1 MRAIALIG
9 CVTDLLVEVEGQA
22 ARISAATS
30 GSGSMSRSPRTG
42 RSAACSR
49 PLRSSRARSARSER
63 TGRGSRGAS
72 STECVGGSA
81 QGMVRPPSPR
91 AQPIYG
97 AVSIASHNH
106 DRGLHQR
113 TAALRF
119 ERPTPY
125 ALQGSPAVQTMKA
138 ALVAAIGVV
147 ALICC
152 LLPSSAEEN
161 SRLALIVSIE
171 GAIGPASASYVKEA
185 LAKASERRAQVV
197 LLRINTPGGLNS
209 SMREIIADVLAS
221 PVPVVGY
228 VAPSGAHAASAG
240 TYILYATH
248 IAAMA
253 PGTNIGAATPV
264 QIGGPLPGLPGGTPD
279 KGGKDKK
286 DGDQQSEPK
295 DQSKDQSKDQFKD
308 AMTAKVTND
317 AVAFIRSLAELRG
330 RNADWAEKAVREAA
344 TLSANGALQSHAIE
358 LVARDQAELLRQLD
372 GREVEVA
379 GGKTQRL
386 ATKDAVVEAIDPGWI
401 SRFLAVITDPNVAFI
416 LLMVGIYGL
425 IFEFM
430 SPGAVAPGVVGAIC
444 LLIGLYALNL
454 LPISYA
460 GLALMLVGIVLL
472 TVEAF
477 NPTVVIGLG
486 GIIAFVLGAL
496 MLFRVE
502 APGYHLSWWVIG
514 ITAAVFAGFAL
525 VVLGSL
531 RRAARAP
538 ERVGAQAM
546 RGLPAEVLDWSGSEG
561 HVFAHGERWQA
572 RGAETFKP
580 GETVEVANVV
590 DLTLLIRRAPART
603 GEGGTS

>member
-1 MRAIALIG
+1 M
-9 CVTDLLVEVEGQA
+9 
-22 ARISAATS
+22 
-30 GSGSMSRSPRTG
+30 
-42 RSAACSR
+42 
-49 PLRSSRARSARSER
+49 
-63 TGRGSRGAS
+63 
-72 STECVGGSA
+72 
-81 QGMVRPPSPR
+81 
-91 AQPIYG
+91 
-97 AVSIASHNH
+97 
-106 DRGLHQR
+106 
-113 TAALRF
+113 
-119 ERPTPY
+119 
-125 ALQGSPAVQTMKA
+125 QTMKA
-138 ALVAAIGVV
+138 ALVAAITV
-147 ALICC
+147 AALTCY
-152 LLPSSAEEN
+152 LLPSSAEE
-161 SRLALIVSIE
+161 SGRVALIVSID

-185 LAKASERRAQVV
+185 LAKASERRAEVV
-197 LLRINTPGGLNS
+197 LLRMNTPGGLNS

-221 PVPVVGY
+221 PIPVVGY

-286 DGDQQSEPK
+286 DGDRESEP
-295 DQSKDQSKDQFKD
+295 KD
-308 AMTAKVTND
+308 AMTAKATND

-330 RNADWAEKAVREAA
+330 RNVDWAEKAVREAA
-344 TLSANGALQSHAIE
+344 TLSANAALEAHAID

-372 GREVEVA
+372 GRVVEVA

-386 ATKDAVVEAIDPGWI
+386 VTRDAAVEAVDPGRI

-454 LPISYA
+454 LPVNYA
-460 GLALMLVGIVLL
+460 GFALMLVGLVLL
-472 TVEAF
+472 TIEAF

-496 MLFRVE
+496 MLFRGE
-502 APGYHLSWWVIG
+502 APGYQLSWWVIG
-514 ITAAVFAGFAL
+514 ITTAVFAGFAL

-531 RRAARAP
+531 RRVRMAP
-538 ERVGAQAM
+538 ALVGAKAM
-546 RGLPAEVLDWSGSEG
+546 RGLPAEVLDWDGNEG
-561 HVFAHGERWQA
+561 HVFAHGERWRA

-580 GETVEVANVV
+580 GEMAEVANVV

-603 GEGGTS
+603 GEGGPS

>member
-1 MRAIALIG
+1 M
-9 CVTDLLVEVEGQA
+9 
-22 ARISAATS
+22 
-30 GSGSMSRSPRTG
+30 
-42 RSAACSR
+42 
-49 PLRSSRARSARSER
+49 
-63 TGRGSRGAS
+63 
-72 STECVGGSA
+72 
-81 QGMVRPPSPR
+81 
-91 AQPIYG
+91 
-97 AVSIASHNH
+97 
-106 DRGLHQR
+106 
-113 TAALRF
+113 
-119 ERPTPY
+119 
-125 ALQGSPAVQTMKA
+125 QTMKA

-161 SRLALIVSIE
+161 GRLALIVSID

-185 LAKASERRAQVV
+185 LAKASERRAEVV
-197 LLRINTPGGLNS
+197 LLRLNTPGGLNS

-221 PVPVVGY
+221 PIPVVGY

-264 QIGGPLPGLPGGTPD
+264 QIGGPLPGLPSGPAD

-286 DGDQQSEPK
+286 DGDQQGEP
-295 DQSKDQSKDQFKD
+295 KD
-308 AMTAKVTND
+308 AMTAKATND
-317 AVAFIRSLAELRG
+317 AVAFIRSLAELRN
-330 RNADWAEKAVREAA
+330 RNVDWAEKAVREAA
-344 TLSANGALQSHAIE
+344 TLSANAALEAHAID
-358 LVARDQAELLRQLD
+358 LVARDQAELLRQID
-372 GREVEVA
+372 GRVVEVA

-386 ATKDAVVEAIDPGWI
+386 VTKDAVVEAIDPGPI

-454 LPISYA
+454 LPINYA
-460 GLALMLVGIVLL
+460 GLALMLVGLVLL
-472 TVEAF
+472 TIEAF

-496 MLFRVE
+496 MLFRGE

-531 RRAARAP
+531 RRVGRAP
-538 ERVGAQAM
+538 ALVGAQAM
-546 RGLPAEVLDWSGSEG
+546 RGLPAEVLDWNGNEG

-580 GETVEVANVV
+580 GETVEVANIV
-590 DLTLLIRRAPART
+590 DLTLLIRRAPT

>member
-1 MRAIALIG
+1 
-9 CVTDLLVEVEGQA
+9 
-22 ARISAATS
+22 
-30 GSGSMSRSPRTG
+30 
-42 RSAACSR
+42 
-49 PLRSSRARSARSER
+49 
-63 TGRGSRGAS
+63 
-72 STECVGGSA
+72 
-81 QGMVRPPSPR
+81 
-91 AQPIYG
+91 
-97 AVSIASHNH
+97 
-106 DRGLHQR
+106 
-113 TAALRF
+113 
-119 ERPTPY
+119 
-125 ALQGSPAVQTMKA
+125 MKA

-161 SRLALIVSIE
+161 GRLALIVSID

-185 LAKASERRAQVV
+185 LAKASERRAEVV
-197 LLRINTPGGLNS
+197 LLRLNTPGGLNS

-221 PVPVVGY
+221 PIPVVGY

-248 IAAMA
+248 IAVMA

-264 QIGGPLPGLPGGTPD
+264 QIGGPLPGLPSGPAD
-279 KGGKDKK
+279 KDGKDKK
-286 DGDQQSEPK
+286 DEP
-295 DQSKDQSKDQFKD
+295 KD

-344 TLSANGALQSHAIE
+344 TLSANAALEAHAID

-372 GREVEVA
+372 GRVVEVA

-386 ATKDAVVEAIDPGWI
+386 VTKDAAVEAIDPGPI

-454 LPISYA
+454 LPINYA
-460 GLALMLVGIVLL
+460 GLALMLVGLVLL
-472 TVEAF
+472 TIEAF

-486 GIIAFVLGAL
+486 GIVAFVLGAL
-496 MLFRVE
+496 MLFRGE

-514 ITAAVFAGFAL
+514 ITAAVFVGFAL

-531 RRAARAP
+531 RRVGRAP
-538 ERVGAQAM
+538 ALVGAQAM
-546 RGLPAEVLDWSGSEG
+546 RGLPAEVLDWNGNEG

-572 RGAETFKP
+572 RGAETFEP
-580 GETVEVANVV
+580 GETVEVANII
-590 DLTLLIRRAPART
+590 DLTLLIRRAPT

>member
-1 MRAIALIG
+1 M
-9 CVTDLLVEVEGQA
+9 
-22 ARISAATS
+22 
-30 GSGSMSRSPRTG
+30 
-42 RSAACSR
+42 
-49 PLRSSRARSARSER
+49 
-63 TGRGSRGAS
+63 
-72 STECVGGSA
+72 
-81 QGMVRPPSPR
+81 
-91 AQPIYG
+91 
-97 AVSIASHNH
+97 
-106 DRGLHQR
+106 
-113 TAALRF
+113 
-119 ERPTPY
+119 
-125 ALQGSPAVQTMKA
+125 QTMKA
-138 ALVAAIGVV
+138 ALVAAITVV
-147 ALICC
+147 ALTCC
-152 LLPSSAEEN
+152 LLPSSAEEGG
-161 SRLALIVSIE
+161 RVVLIVSID

-185 LAKASERRAQVV
+185 LAKASERRAEVV
-197 LLRINTPGGLNS
+197 LLRMNTPGGLNS
-209 SMREIIADVLAS
+209 SMREIITDVLAS
-221 PVPVVGY
+221 PIPVVGY

-264 QIGGPLPGLPGGTPD
+264 QIGGPLPGLPGGAPD

-286 DGDQQSEPK
+286 DGDQQGELK
-295 DQSKDQSKDQFKD
+295 DP
-308 AMTAKVTND
+308 MTAKATND

-330 RNADWAEKAVREAA
+330 RNVDWAEKAVREAA
-344 TLSANGALQSHAIE
+344 TLSANGALEAHAID
-358 LVARDQAELLRQLD
+358 LVARDQAALLRQLD
-372 GREVEVA
+372 GRVVEVA

-454 LPISYA
+454 LPVNYA
-460 GLALMLVGIVLL
+460 GFALMLVGLVLL
-472 TVEAF
+472 TIEAF

-496 MLFRVE
+496 MLFRGE
-502 APGYHLSWWVIG
+502 APGYQLSWWVIG
-514 ITAAVFAGFAL
+514 ITAAVFTGFAL

-531 RRAARAP
+531 RRVRTAP
-538 ERVGAQAM
+538 ALVGAKAM
-546 RGLPAEVLDWSGSEG
+546 RGLPAEVLDWNGNEG

-572 RGAETFKP
+572 RGAETFTP
-580 GETVEVANVV
+580 GEMAEVANVV

-603 GEGGTS
+603 GEGGPS

>member
-1 MRAIALIG
+1 M
-9 CVTDLLVEVEGQA
+9 
-22 ARISAATS
+22 
-30 GSGSMSRSPRTG
+30 
-42 RSAACSR
+42 
-49 PLRSSRARSARSER
+49 
-63 TGRGSRGAS
+63 
-72 STECVGGSA
+72 
-81 QGMVRPPSPR
+81 
-91 AQPIYG
+91 
-97 AVSIASHNH
+97 
-106 DRGLHQR
+106 
-113 TAALRF
+113 
-119 ERPTPY
+119 
-125 ALQGSPAVQTMKA
+125 QTMKA

-161 SRLALIVSIE
+161 GRLALVVSID

-185 LAKASERRAQVV
+185 LAKASERRAEVV
-197 LLRINTPGGLNS
+197 LLRLNTPGGLNS

-221 PVPVVGY
+221 PIPVVGY

-248 IAAMA
+248 IAVMA

-264 QIGGPLPGLPGGTPD
+264 QIGGPLPGLPSGPAD
-279 KGGKDKK
+279 KDGKDKK
-286 DGDQQSEPK
+286 DEP
-295 DQSKDQSKDQFKD
+295 KD

-344 TLSANGALQSHAIE
+344 TLSANAALEAHAID

-372 GREVEVA
+372 GRVVEVA

-386 ATKDAVVEAIDPGWI
+386 VTKDAAVEAIDPGPI

-454 LPISYA
+454 LPINYA
-460 GLALMLVGIVLL
+460 GLALMLVGLVLL
-472 TVEAF
+472 TIEAF

-496 MLFRVE
+496 MLFRGE

-531 RRAARAP
+531 RRVGRAP
-538 ERVGAQAM
+538 ALVGAQAM
-546 RGLPAEVLDWSGSEG
+546 RGLPAEVLDWNGNEG

-572 RGAETFKP
+572 RGAETFRP
-580 GETVEVANVV
+580 GETVEVANIV
-590 DLTLLIRRAPART
+590 DLTLLIRRAPT

>member
-1 MRAIALIG
+1 M
-9 CVTDLLVEVEGQA
+9 
-22 ARISAATS
+22 
-30 GSGSMSRSPRTG
+30 
-42 RSAACSR
+42 
-49 PLRSSRARSARSER
+49 
-63 TGRGSRGAS
+63 
-72 STECVGGSA
+72 
-81 QGMVRPPSPR
+81 
-91 AQPIYG
+91 
-97 AVSIASHNH
+97 
-106 DRGLHQR
+106 
-113 TAALRF
+113 
-119 ERPTPY
+119 
-125 ALQGSPAVQTMKA
+125 QTMKA

-161 SRLALIVSIE
+161 GRLALIVSID

-185 LAKASERRAQVV
+185 LAKASERRAEVV
-197 LLRINTPGGLNS
+197 LLRMNTPGGLNS

-221 PVPVVGY
+221 PIPVVGY

-264 QIGGPLPGLPGGTPD
+264 QIGGPLPGLPSGTPD
-279 KGGKDKK
+279 KDGKDKK
-286 DGDQQSEPK
+286 DEP
-295 DQSKDQSKDQFKD
+295 KD

-317 AVAFIRSLAELRG
+317 AVAFIRSLAELRN

-344 TLSANGALQSHAIE
+344 TLSANGALEAHAID

-386 ATKDAVVEAIDPGWI
+386 ATKDAVVEAVDPGRI

-416 LLMVGIYGL
+416 LLMIGIYGL
-425 IFEFM
+425 IFEFI

-454 LPISYA
+454 LPINYA

-514 ITAAVFAGFAL
+514 ITAAVFVGFAL

-531 RRAARAP
+531 RRAAKAP

-546 RGLPAEVLDWSGSEG
+546 RGLPAEVLDWRGSEG

-603 GEGGTS
+603 GEGGPS